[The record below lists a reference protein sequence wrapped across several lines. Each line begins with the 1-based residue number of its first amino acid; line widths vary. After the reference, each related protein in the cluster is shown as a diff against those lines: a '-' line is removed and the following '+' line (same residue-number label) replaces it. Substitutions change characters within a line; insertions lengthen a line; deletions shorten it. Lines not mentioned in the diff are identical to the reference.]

1 MLDQQN
7 STKKSLIA
15 RRPSQLPLL
24 DKFEALSFRLF
35 GRFSP
40 YVLKNVFPNL
50 KNTLEKGRVKIYHET
65 YISMMFFVTFL
76 TVPVSIVAGIAA
88 LTFSFLP
95 ILLLVPLPLFVMLG
109 FLVLPMNSASDRS
122 SGLEREIPFAAAY
135 ISVMSSG
142 GIAPYSS
149 FKRLTDVDL
158 MPTMRKEARD
168 IVKDVEI
175 FGVDPLSALEIAA
188 KRTPLDIFKEFLRG
202 YASTVIIGGDI
213 GHYLERKAEDIFK
226 MRALRVKAAAERL
239 GMLLETFIIV
249 MVMMSLCFYILFAV
263 NNIQTGTATTTAAP
277 DISQFSGIL
286 LYTYIFTP
294 MLSCLFV
301 YLAHSMQPKT
311 PVVEM
316 RPYKVFGISCVFA
329 VLTFMLLTNFM
340 GAVELPIFTQLQAMG
355 LDLSIALSVALIIS
369 TAPAAIVHM
378 RLAKKRAS
386 MEQGVANF
394 LRDLTEVRKTGL
406 SPEKCIESLS
416 KREYGT
422 FTKEL
427 RKISSEIS
435 WGIPIK
441 NVMHD
446 FLKRTKSWM
455 VQIVMFLLVETI
467 DVGGG
472 TVGMIDSLARFNN
485 MTQEVE
491 KEKKMSTRPYIFM
504 PYLASVLLVAT
515 TIMMMGL
522 TTGLGVPGMET
533 APTDNSL
540 MQTVFM
546 TAVIFNSYL
555 IGIVAGKI
563 SEESIG
569 AGFKH
574 AAILVLI
581 SIIAAKLIPQ
591 FVKLG

>member
-1 MLDQQN
+1 MNN
-7 STKKSLIA
+7 S
-15 RRPSQLPLL
+15 
-24 DKFEALSFRLF
+24 
-35 GRFSP
+35 
-40 YVLKNVFPNL
+40 
-50 KNTLEKGRVKIYHET
+50 
-65 YISMMFFVTFL
+65 
-76 TVPVSIVAGIAA
+76 
-88 LTFSFLP
+88 
-95 ILLLVPLPLFVMLG
+95 
-109 FLVLPMNSASDRS
+109 SDRS
-122 SGLEREIPFAAAY
+122 SGLEREMPFAAAY

-142 GIAPYSS
+142 GIAPYTS
-149 FKRLTDVDL
+149 FKRLTQVDL
-158 MPTMRKEARD
+158 MPTMSKEARD
-168 IVKDVEI
+168 IIKDVEI
-175 FGVDPLSALEIAA
+175 FGVDPLSALDIAA
-188 KRTPLDIFKEFLRG
+188 KKTPLDIFKDFLGG

-226 MRALRVKAAAERL
+226 IRALRVKAAAERL

-263 NNIQTGTATTTAAP
+263 NGIQSGVSSTA

-286 LYTYIFTP
+286 MYTYIFTP
-294 MLSCLFV
+294 MLSVMFI

-311 PVVEM
+311 PLMEM
-316 RPYKVFGISCVFA
+316 RPYKMFGIFSVIAVIVF
-329 VLTFMLLTNFM
+329 LLLTNFL
-340 GAVELPIFTQLQAMG
+340 GATQLPIFTQLQAIG
-355 LDLSIALSVALIIS
+355 VDLPIALAVSLFIS
-369 TAPAAIVHM
+369 AAPAAMVYIK
-378 RLAKKRAS
+378 LAKVRNS
-386 MEQGVANF
+386 MEQGVTNF

-416 KREYGT
+416 KRDYGS

-441 NVMHD
+441 KVMMD
-446 FLKRTKSWM
+446 FLHRTRSWM

-472 TVGMIDSLARFNN
+472 TIAMIESLARFNN
-485 MTQEVE
+485 LTQEVE
-491 KEKKMSTRPYIFM
+491 KEKKMNVRPYVFM
-504 PYLASVLLVAT
+504 PYLASILLVAT

-522 TTGLGVPGMET
+522 TTGITVPGVNS
-533 APTDNSL
+533 APQDNSL
-540 MQTVFM
+540 MQVVFISS
-546 TAVIFNSYL
+546 VIFNSYL

-563 SEESIG
+563 SEESVG